1 MVAQPQPFTDHVG
14 ISGLGLSG
22 DFQLS
27 LVDMVGRI
35 VDQRQVALTG
45 EAELNYG
52 QLPSGAY
59 VLRIENAAGTR
70 TLRLLK
76 R

>member
-1 MVAQPQPFTDHVG
+1 
-14 ISGLGLSG
+14 
-22 DFQLS
+22 
-27 LVDMVGRI
+27 MVGRI
-35 VDQRQVALTG
+35 VDKRQVALTG